1 MALLHGRCIRSAS
14 LGAVLGFAAVAHAQ
28 GAAELAPVGVSSP
41 GDPSTVL
48 MLQILQAGGLP
59 AALALVGWL
68 VGRGGI
74 PLHISLSD
82 HDRALLMGSDGKP
95 GAKRGSN

>member
-1 MALLHGRCIRSAS
+1 MRARCVQTAS

-82 HDRALLMGSDGKP
+82 HDRALLMGGDGKP
-95 GAKRGSN
+95 SAKRGSN